1 MPQTQISIFIIV
13 LSLWHQIMS
22 LNEFLASSSTLFLFV
37 DNKQETKYTSQIRFV
52 TLISDYTE
60 GFFGLRKGIMNMFIY

>member
-1 MPQTQISIFIIV
+1 MSQTQISIFIIV

-52 TLISDYTE
+52 TLINDYTE
-60 GFFGLRKGIMNMFIY
+60 GVFGLRKGVTNMFIY